1 MATWQ
6 LIVSICAGIIT
17 VITIL
22 EKLGI
27 TGGIKKIE
35 REFKELQKQG
45 VHLVEININQQKFS
59 ELQKDQNNALL
70 AILRNELFQSF
81 RNNRELKVWTDDEC
95 SVQTKMHLA
104 YRALHGNGEEEIW
117 WNKKLQWTIVSA
129 EKYRELLDAK
139 DCAQI
144 QRTIND
150 NTLE

>member
-1 MATWQ
+1 MAVWQ
-6 LIVSICAGIIT
+6 LVVSICAGVITLIT
-17 VITIL
+17 VL

-35 REFKELQKQG
+35 REFTELKKLG
-45 VHLVEININQQKFS
+45 LHIADININQQEFGS
-59 ELQKDQNNALL
+59 LQKDQNNALL

-95 SVQTKMHLA
+95 AVQTKLHLA

-117 WNKKLQWTIVSA
+117 WNRKTQWTIVSV

-139 DCAQI
+139 ECEKI
-144 QRTIND
+144 QRTIDEN
-150 NTLE
+150 L